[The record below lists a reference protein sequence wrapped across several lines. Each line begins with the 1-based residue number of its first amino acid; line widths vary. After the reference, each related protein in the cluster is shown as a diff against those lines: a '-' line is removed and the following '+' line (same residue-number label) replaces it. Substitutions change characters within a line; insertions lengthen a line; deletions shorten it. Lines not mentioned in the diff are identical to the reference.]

1 MLARPG
7 GEVRAGILRVEQT
20 MNPHLSLSGGP
31 RVLRSLYSSSVVRG
45 PLGAHQ
51 GVQRDGLLRNTLPIV
66 LLHPSLNDLRPS
78 DLEIRQIDH
87 HIGSV
92 LSAPYV

>member
-20 MNPHLSLSGGP
+20 MNPHLKHSGGP

-45 PLGAHQ
+45 PLGDDHLIPEDNTSIS
-51 GVQRDGLLRNTLPIV
+51 GKRMDESVNRHLL
-66 LLHPSLNDLRPS
+66 DLTPLTS
-78 DLEIRQIDH
+78 TSAVFCQYHMFSTMLE
-87 HIGSV
+87 
-92 LSAPYV
+92 A